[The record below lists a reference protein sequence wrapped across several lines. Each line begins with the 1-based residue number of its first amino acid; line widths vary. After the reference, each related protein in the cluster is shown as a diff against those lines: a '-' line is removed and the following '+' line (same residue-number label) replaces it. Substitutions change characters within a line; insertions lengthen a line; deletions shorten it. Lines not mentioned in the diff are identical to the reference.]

1 MNELDNYIS
10 RVMESISE
18 YVNWLD
24 SKHYLLEMGRN
35 IHRGHSPQEAEQII
49 NAIITQE
56 PKEKSDGVQN
66 KVGKP

>member
-10 RVMESISE
+10 RVIESISE

-24 SKHYLLEMGRN
+24 SKRYFLEMGRN
-35 IHRGHSPQEAEQII
+35 IRRGHSPQEAELII
-49 NAIITQE
+49 NAIITQVPE
-56 PKEKSDGVQN
+56 EKSDGIQN